1 MDEKQCFE
9 VAENKRRTGRLMA
22 NATTVAMVKE
32 TTGRQ
37 HCVCPCRPQTP
48 VNENGESTSSM
59 SIMTRPGAT
68 ACRFSTCNRLDA
80 KTRAA
85 AEQGWRAHL
94 EDVKAAAGQ
103 QQNFLLCE
111 DRAREQ
117 AAAVKRSGG
126 RRPAEML
133 LRALMSTPLETRMR
147 KMVRSPCAAAEVRG
161 K

>member
-1 MDEKQCFE
+1 
-9 VAENKRRTGRLMA
+9 
-22 NATTVAMVKE
+22 
-32 TTGRQ
+32 
-37 HCVCPCRPQTP
+37 
-48 VNENGESTSSM
+48 M

-68 ACRFSTCNRLDA
+68 ACRFSTCNRRHA
-80 KTRAA
+80 KTRAGA
-85 AEQGWRAHL
+85 DRGGQAHL

-147 KMVRSPCAAAEVRG
+147 KMVRSPCTAAGV
-161 K
+161 KKK